1 MADPI
6 LEALQAKRQQ
16 VMARNPFLLGG
27 SAALTDRT
35 QLDDP
40 NMNAYMGLAKA
51 LGGGLAVGYGLKQSE
66 AETAKQQAEL
76 ANIVRQHGRQPD
88 ALARALGQSQHWQ
101 DTAGTFAWQVNE
113 EQRKAQQAHDQ
124 ALQLHRAKA
133 TDTDIRVADYQD
145 SLRKQGMFWD
155 PNEGRVKA
163 IPGYADVKFA
173 ATPEGRF
180 VGGGVGLQQGA
191 PQVSGAGSSAG
202 VSDNQQL
209 NRVREL
215 VGQGVPLS
223 QAFQMAEQYPEPG
236 ARRTEQMSMKMF
248 EEIGSAQDVAR
259 NAAGVMEALNKL
271 PPDESIAGAML
282 RAVEAG
288 IVKDSDAAD
297 LKRRLNLAIF
307 PMLKPFFPG
316 AISDEERR
324 VLSQTMGGDLGVPV
338 GTLKNIFERA
348 TRSGIDRA
356 NEKILTAK
364 QGGYYIPYDPMD
376 YPDWLRGQ
384 SVDLGQSTGGVAIAN
399 SPGGAPQQQ
408 QVKPI
413 ADVASG
419 GVFTLPDGRRVRMLP
434 NGFAKPLN

>member
-6 LEALQAKRQQ
+6 LQALQAKRQQ

-66 AETAKQQAEL
+66 AETAKQQQEL

-88 ALARALGQSQHWQ
+88 ALAQALGQSQHWQ
-101 DTAGTFAWQVNE
+101 DTAGTFGWMVNE

-163 IPGYADVKFA
+163 IPGYADVKLA
-173 ATPEGRF
+173 ATPEGMFLSR
-180 VGGGVGLQQGA
+180 VGRQGAQQGA
-191 PQVSGAGSSAG
+191 QVAAPVGT
-202 VSDNQQL
+202 DDKYL
-209 NRVREL
+209 NRVADFVDAGAPLGTSFGLAKEL
-215 VGQGVPLS
+215 
-223 QAFQMAEQYPEPG
+223 PEPG
-236 ARRTEQMSMKMF
+236 VRRDEKKISEMMDSIK
-248 EEIGSAQDVAR
+248 SAQDVAMNSR
-259 NAAGVMEALNKL
+259 AVMEILDKF
-271 PPDESIAGAML
+271 PQDESVPGAYVRGL
-282 RAVEAG
+282 VG
-288 IVKDSDAAD
+288 NYWKSSDAAE
-297 LKRRLNLAIF
+297 LKRRLKLAIF

-324 VLSQTMGGDLGVPV
+324 TLEQAMGGDLGVPV
-338 GTLKNIFERA
+338 GTIRKIFERA
-348 TRSGIDRA
+348 TATALDRSNA
-356 NEKILTAK
+356 AILSAR
-364 QGGYYIPYDPMD
+364 QGGYEVPFDPMD

-399 SPGGAPQQQ
+399 SPGGAPPRQE
-408 QVKPI
+408 
-413 ADVASG
+413 
-419 GVFTLPDGRRVRMLP
+419 VRPGEVVTLP
-434 NGFAKPLN
+434 NGLRVQIQPDGSGRVVE